1 MPSYHRDRNDPSF
14 KSHKRDGFDG
24 YKRLA
29 AAVIVEAVRD
39 LSHRDDKLRQS
50 AIRFL
55 KSSMEP
61 YSLLIDLPEGA
72 VDHLVRKAEE
82 GTLDSS
88 QGRWKLSLN
97 L

>member
-1 MPSYHRDRNDPSF
+1 MPQYRPDHNDPSF
-14 KSHKRDGFDG
+14 KCHKRDGFDG

-39 LSHRDDKLRQS
+39 LSNRDDRLRES

-61 YSLLIDLPEGA
+61 YSLLLDLPEGA
-72 VDHLVRKAEE
+72 VDHLVRKAEDGALE
-82 GTLDSS
+82 RS